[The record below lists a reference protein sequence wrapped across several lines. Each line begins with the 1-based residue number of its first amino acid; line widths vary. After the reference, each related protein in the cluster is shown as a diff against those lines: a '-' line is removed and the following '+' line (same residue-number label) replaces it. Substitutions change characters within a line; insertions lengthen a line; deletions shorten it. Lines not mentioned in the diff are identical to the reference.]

1 MGPLTFQHFL
11 RSLPKQSIP
20 SHSLVAVSASRE
32 PSPRQKMG
40 KSDMWIILDISVGSS
55 FRYSKSAMYEPSNCE
70 RSKM

>member
-11 RSLPKQSIP
+11 RSLPKQFPLTAWSQY
-20 SHSLVAVSASRE
+20 LLLGK
-32 PSPRQKMG
+32 PSPRQEMG

-70 RSKM
+70 HSKM